1 MDKNLQEWH
10 NSAPFWQKHETTIR
24 EMFAPLTAALI
35 EEARIVAGCKVL
47 DVAGGAGE
55 PSLTIADVVG
65 PSGKVIYTD
74 PIAKMVAAARTE
86 AERRG
91 LNNLEFHQSPA
102 ESLPFADDSFD
113 AVVCRLGAMF
123 FTDAL
128 TALREMLRVTRPA
141 GRLSLAVW
149 YRSDLNPYFY
159 EVTDVV
165 SRYIPAPAAAATSD
179 AFQFAELGKLA
190 GILQQAGAADVRERV
205 LEFEIAAPI
214 SLQEF
219 WVMRTEVSGTLR
231 EKLNAASSDVRR
243 RIKKDVLDAVGKYFP
258 QNRMKFPGQMLLV
271 SGTKPT

>member
-74 PIAKMVAAARTE
+74 PIAKMVATARTE

-91 LNNLEFHQSPA
+91 LNNLEFHQCPA

-128 TALREMLRVTRPA
+128 AALREMLRVTRPA

-165 SRYIPAPAAAATSD
+165 SRYIPAPGASSTSD

-231 EKLNAASSDVRR
+231 EKLNAASSEVRR
-243 RIKKDVLDAVGKYFP
+243 RIKEDVLAAVGKYFP